1 VSGESAAKEHKMSS
15 QTIFLPRMTSEPAIP
30 MGVRMGNAFFSSSI
44 TGRDPATG
52 ALGDGAEKQFDLAF
66 RNMSALVE
74 EAGLTTD
81 DIAHVTVFIGDASG
95 RQLINK
101 PWLQIF
107 PDEHNRPARKTTTY
121 PLPDGVH
128 VQLQAMAI
136 AEAGRQ
142 PLEIPGLAHRDPL
155 PMGAK
160 AGNLVFSSVIGGQ
173 DPKTNK
179 QVAGTEQQMD
189 QAFQNMRALVEQA
202 GGTTDDIGLVWVFL
216 RDKSDQP
223 AMIDAWLKMF
233 PRDGDRPARK
243 TIMYDELKG
252 RETLV
257 QLQFTAVLGAKRRN
271 FEISGV
277 GHHDPIPMGATLG
290 TRFYSSG
297 IGGVDAKTGKQAET
311 LERQAELAFENLR
324 ALMAQAGGSL
334 DSVAHLTI
342 LLRDYRAQS
351 TVMKN
356 LLETFPDKN
365 KRPACHEM
373 ALGLPGTNL
382 IQLHAAGIIE

>member
-1 VSGESAAKEHKMSS
+1 
-15 QTIFLPRMTSEPAIP
+15 MTSEPAMP
-30 MGVRMGNAFFSSSI
+30 MGVRMGDAFFSSSI

-52 ALGDGAEKQFDLAF
+52 ALADGAEEQFDLAF
-66 RNMSALVE
+66 RNMSTLVE
-74 EAGLTTD
+74 QAGLSTD
-81 DIAHVTVFIGDASG
+81 NIAHVTVFIGAASN

-101 PWLQIF
+101 PWLQTF

-121 PLPDGVH
+121 PLPDGIH
-128 VQLQAMAI
+128 VQLQALAV
-136 AEAGRQ
+136 EGGRR

-160 AGNLVFSSVIGGQ
+160 IGDLVFSSVIGGQ

-179 QVAGTEQQMD
+179 QVADAEGQID

-202 GGTTDDIGLVWVFL
+202 GGATDDIGLVWVFL
-216 RDKSDQP
+216 RDKSDQS
-223 AMIDAWLKMF
+223 AMIEAWLRMF

-252 RETLV
+252 RETLI
-257 QLQFTAVLGAKRRN
+257 QLQFTAVLRAKRRN
-271 FEISGV
+271 FEIPGV
-277 GHHDPIPMGATLG
+277 SHHDPIPMGAKVG

-297 IGGVDAKTGKQAET
+297 VGGYDAKTGKQGET

-324 ALMAQAGGSL
+324 ALMAQAGGTL
-334 DSVAHLTI
+334 DSVAHLAI
-342 LLRDYRAQS
+342 LLRDYRAHGA
-351 TVMKN
+351 VMKN
-356 LLETFPDKN
+356 LLETFPDKDE
-365 KRPACHEM
+365 RPACHEM
-373 ALGLPGTNL
+373 ALGLPGANQ

>member
-1 VSGESAAKEHKMSS
+1 MNR
-15 QTIFLPRMTSEPAIP
+15 QTIFLPKISSAPEIP
-30 MGVRMGNAFFSSSI
+30 VAVRMGNAFFSSSI
-44 TGRDPATG
+44 SGRDPATG
-52 ALGDGAEKQFDLAF
+52 ALAEGAEKQFDLAF
-66 RNMSALVE
+66 RNMRTLVE
-74 EAGLTTD
+74 EAGLSTA
-81 DIAHVTVFIGDASG
+81 DIAHVTVFISDASA

-101 PWLQIF
+101 PWVQIF
-107 PDEHNRPARKTTTY
+107 PEEHNRPARKTTTY

-128 VQLQAMAI
+128 VQLQALAL

-179 QVAGTEQQMD
+179 QVAGTEQQME

-202 GGTTDDIGLVWVFL
+202 GGTTDDVGLVWVFL

-223 AMIDAWLKMF
+223 AMIDAWLRMF
-233 PRDGDRPARK
+233 PQDGDRPARK
-243 TIMYDELKG
+243 TILYDELKG

-257 QLQFTAVLGAKRRN
+257 QLQFIAVLGGKRRN
-271 FEISGV
+271 FEIPGV
-277 GHHDPIPMGATLG
+277 AHHDPIPMGATVG
-290 TRFYSSG
+290 TRFFSSG
-297 IGGVDAKTGKQAET
+297 VGGYDAKTGKQAET
-311 LERQAELAFENLR
+311 LERQAELAFANLR
-324 ALMAQAGGSL
+324 ALMAQAGGIL

-342 LLRDYRAQS
+342 LLRDYGAHG

-356 LLETFPDKN
+356 FLEAFPDKD

-373 ALGLPGTNL
+373 ALGLPGANL
-382 IQLHAAGIIE
+382 IQLHAAGIID

>member
-1 VSGESAAKEHKMSS
+1 MNT
-15 QTIFLPRMTSEPAIP
+15 QTVFLPRMTSEPAIP

-44 TGRDPATG
+44 SGRDPATG
-52 ALGDGAEKQFDLAF
+52 RLGGGAEQQFDLAF
-66 RNMSALVE
+66 GNMRTLVE
-74 EAGLTTD
+74 EAGLSTD

-107 PDEHNRPARKTTTY
+107 PNEHNRPARKTTTY
-121 PLPDGVH
+121 PLPDGVQ
-128 VQLQAMAI
+128 VQLQALAI
-136 AEAGRQ
+136 AGAGRQ

-179 QVAGTEQQMD
+179 QVTGTEQQMD

-202 GGTTDDIGLVWVFL
+202 GGTADDIAWVWVFL
-216 RDKSDQP
+216 RDKTDQP
-223 AMIDAWLKMF
+223 AMIDSWLKMF

-257 QLQFTAVLGAKRRN
+257 QLQFIAVLGAKRRN
-271 FEISGV
+271 FEIPGV
-277 GHHDPIPMGATLG
+277 GHHDPIPMGVTTG

-297 IGGVDAKTGKQAET
+297 IGGYDPKTSKQAET
-311 LERQAELAFENLR
+311 LEHQAQLAFENLR
-324 ALMAQAGGSL
+324 ALMAQAGSTL
-334 DSVAHLTI
+334 DSVGHLTI
-342 LLRDYRAQS
+342 LLRDYGAHS

-356 LLETFPDKN
+356 LLETFPDKD

-373 ALGLPGTNL
+373 ALGLPGSNL
-382 IQLHAAGIIE
+382 IQLHAAGVVE

>member
-1 VSGESAAKEHKMSS
+1 MNK
-15 QTIFLPRMTSEPAIP
+15 QTIFLPQMTSEPAIP

-44 TGRDPATG
+44 AGRDPSTG

-66 RNMSALVE
+66 RNMRTLVE
-74 EAGLTTD
+74 QAGLTTN

-121 PLPDGVH
+121 PLPDGVY
-128 VQLQAMAI
+128 VQLQALAI
-136 AEAGRQ
+136 AGAGRQ

-202 GGTTDDIGLVWVFL
+202 GGKTDDIGLVWVFL
-216 RDKSDQP
+216 RDKADQP

-257 QLQFTAVLGAKRRN
+257 QLQFIAVLGAKRRN
-271 FEISGV
+271 FEIAGV
-277 GHHDPIPMGATLG
+277 GHHDPIPMGASLG
-290 TRFYSSG
+290 SRFFSSG
-297 IGGVDAKTGKQAET
+297 ISGYDPKTGKQADT
-311 LERQAELAFENLR
+311 LERQAALAFENLS
-324 ALMAQAGGSL
+324 ALMAQAGGTL

-351 TVMKN
+351 VVMKN
-356 LLETFPDKN
+356 FLETFPDKDR
-365 KRPACHEM
+365 RPACHEM
-373 ALGLPGTNL
+373 ALGLPGSNL
-382 IQLHAAGIIE
+382 IQLHAAGVVE

>member
-1 VSGESAAKEHKMSS
+1 MNT
-15 QTIFLPRMTSEPAIP
+15 QTVFLPRMTSEPAIP

-44 TGRDPATG
+44 SGRDPATG
-52 ALGDGAEKQFDLAF
+52 RLGDGAEQQFDLAF
-66 RNMSALVE
+66 GNMRTLVE
-74 EAGLTTD
+74 EAGLSTD

-107 PDEHNRPARKTTTY
+107 PNEHNRPARKTTTY
-121 PLPDGVH
+121 PLPEGVQ
-128 VQLQAMAI
+128 VQLQALAI
-136 AEAGRQ
+136 AGAGRQ

-179 QVAGTEQQMD
+179 QVTGTEQQMD

-202 GGTTDDIGLVWVFL
+202 GGTADDIAWVWVFL

-223 AMIDAWLKMF
+223 AMIDSWLKMF

-257 QLQFTAVLGAKRRN
+257 QLQFIAVLGAKRRN
-271 FEISGV
+271 FEIPGV
-277 GHHDPIPMGATLG
+277 GHHDPIPMGATTG

-297 IGGVDAKTGKQAET
+297 IGGYDPKTSKQAET
-311 LERQAELAFENLR
+311 LEHQAQLAFENLR
-324 ALMAQAGGSL
+324 ALMAQAGSTL
-334 DSVAHLTI
+334 DSVGHLTI
-342 LLRDYRAQS
+342 LLRDYGAHS
-351 TVMKN
+351 IVVKN
-356 LLETFPDKN
+356 LLETFPDKD

-382 IQLHAAGIIE
+382 IQLHAAGVVE

>member
-1 VSGESAAKEHKMSS
+1 MNT
-15 QTIFLPRMTSEPAIP
+15 QTIFLPRITSEPAIP

-44 TGRDPATG
+44 TGRNPATG
-52 ALGDGAEKQFDLAF
+52 RLGDGAEQQFDLAF
-66 RNMSALVE
+66 SNMKTLVE
-74 EAGLTTD
+74 EAGLGTD
-81 DIAHVTVFIGDASG
+81 DIAHVTVFIGDAGG

-101 PWLQIF
+101 PWLQTF

-121 PLPDGVH
+121 PLPDGVQ
-128 VQLQAMAI
+128 VQLQALAI
-136 AEAGRQ
+136 ADAGRQ

-202 GGTTDDIGLVWVFL
+202 GGTTGDIGWVWVFL

-257 QLQFTAVLGAKRRN
+257 QLQFIAVLGAKRRN
-271 FEISGV
+271 FEIPGV
-277 GHHDPIPMGATLG
+277 GHHDPIPMGNSIG

-297 IGGVDAKTGKQAET
+297 ISGYDARTGKQAET

-324 ALMAQAGGSL
+324 TLMAQAGGTL
-334 DSVAHLTI
+334 DSVGHLTI
-342 LLRDYRAQS
+342 LLRDYGAHS
-351 TVMKN
+351 IVMKN
-356 LLETFPDKN
+356 VLETFPDKD

-382 IQLHAAGIIE
+382 IQLHAAGVVE

>member
-1 VSGESAAKEHKMSS
+1 MIGGAASKEHKMSR

-30 MGVRMGNAFFSSSI
+30 MAVRMGNAFFSSSI
-44 TGRDPATG
+44 AGRDPATG
-52 ALGDGAEKQFDLAF
+52 ALGDGPEKQFDLAF
-66 RNMSALVE
+66 RNMRTLVE
-74 EAGLTTD
+74 QAGLTTD

-95 RQLINK
+95 RQLINE
-101 PWLQIF
+101 PWLQTF
-107 PDEHNRPARKTTTY
+107 PDEQNRPARKTTTY
-121 PLPDGVH
+121 PLPDGAH
-128 VQLQAMAI
+128 VQLQALAR
-136 AEAGRQ
+136 AEAGRR

-155 PMGAK
+155 PMGTK

-202 GGTTDDIGLVWVFL
+202 GGTTNDIGLVWVFL
-216 RDKSDQP
+216 RDKSNQP
-223 AMIDAWLKMF
+223 AMVDAWLKMF
-233 PRDGDRPARK
+233 PSEGDRPARK

-257 QLQFTAVLGAKRRN
+257 QLQFIAVLGAKRRN
-271 FEISGV
+271 FEIPGV
-277 GHHDPIPMGATLG
+277 AHHDPIPMGASLG
-290 TRFYSSG
+290 SKFFSSG
-297 IGGVDAKTGKQAET
+297 IGGYDAKTGKQADT

-324 ALMAQAGGSL
+324 ALIAQAGGTL

-342 LLRDYRAQS
+342 LLRDYRAHS
-351 TVMKN
+351 IVMKN
-356 LLETFPDKN
+356 LLETFPDKD
-365 KRPACHEM
+365 KRPACHQM

-382 IQLHAAGIIE
+382 IQLHAAGVIE

>member
-1 VSGESAAKEHKMSS
+1 MNT
-15 QTIFLPRMTSEPAIP
+15 QTIFLPRITSEPAIP

-44 TGRDPATG
+44 TGRNPATG
-52 ALGDGAEKQFDLAF
+52 RLGDGAEQQFDLAF
-66 RNMSALVE
+66 SNMKTLVE
-74 EAGLTTD
+74 EAGLGTD
-81 DIAHVTVFIGDASG
+81 DIAHVTVFIGDAGG

-101 PWLQIF
+101 PWLQTF

-121 PLPDGVH
+121 PLPDGVQ
-128 VQLQAMAI
+128 VQLQALAI
-136 AEAGRQ
+136 ADAGRQ

-179 QVAGTEQQMD
+179 QVAGTEPQMD

-202 GGTTDDIGLVWVFL
+202 GGTTGDIGWVWVFL

-257 QLQFTAVLGAKRRN
+257 QLQFIAVLGAKRRN
-271 FEISGV
+271 FEIPGV
-277 GHHDPIPMGATLG
+277 GHHDPIPMGNSIG

-297 IGGVDAKTGKQAET
+297 ISGYDARTGKQAET

-324 ALMAQAGGSL
+324 TLMAQAGGTL
-334 DSVAHLTI
+334 DSVGHLTI
-342 LLRDYRAQS
+342 LLRDYGAHS
-351 TVMKN
+351 IVMKN
-356 LLETFPDKN
+356 VLETFPDKD

-382 IQLHAAGIIE
+382 IQLHAAGVVE

>member
-1 VSGESAAKEHKMSS
+1 MSR

-66 RNMSALVE
+66 RNMRTLVE
-74 EAGLTTD
+74 QAGITSD
-81 DIAHVTVFIGDASG
+81 NIAHVTVFIGDASG

-101 PWLQIF
+101 PWLQTF

-128 VQLQAMAI
+128 VQLQALAI

-233 PRDGDRPARK
+233 PSDGDRPARK

-257 QLQFTAVLGAKRRN
+257 QLQFIAVLGAKRRN
-271 FEISGV
+271 FEIPGV
-277 GHHDPIPMGATLG
+277 AHHDPIPMGASVG

-297 IGGVDAKTGKQAET
+297 IGGYDAKTGKQAET

-324 ALMAQAGGSL
+324 ALMAQAGGTL

-351 TVMKN
+351 TIMKN
-356 LLETFPDKN
+356 LLETFPDKD

-373 ALGLPGTNL
+373 ALGLPGANL
-382 IQLHAAGIIE
+382 IQLHAAGVVE

>member
-1 VSGESAAKEHKMSS
+1 MNR

-44 TGRDPATG
+44 SGRDPATG
-52 ALGDGAEKQFDLAF
+52 RLGDGAEQQFDLAF
-66 RNMSALVE
+66 GNMRTLVE
-74 EAGLTTD
+74 EAGLSTD

-121 PLPDGVH
+121 PLPDGVQ
-128 VQLQAMAI
+128 VQLQALAI
-136 AEAGRQ
+136 AGAGRQ

-179 QVAGTEQQMD
+179 QVTGTEQQMD

-202 GGTTDDIGLVWVFL
+202 GGTADDIAWVWVFL

-223 AMIDAWLKMF
+223 AMIDSWLKMF

-257 QLQFTAVLGAKRRN
+257 QLQFIAVLGAKRRN
-271 FEISGV
+271 FEIPGV
-277 GHHDPIPMGATLG
+277 GHHDPIPMGATTG

-297 IGGVDAKTGKQAET
+297 IGGYDPKTSKQAET
-311 LERQAELAFENLR
+311 LEHQAQLAFENLR
-324 ALMAQAGGSL
+324 TLMAQAGATL
-334 DSVAHLTI
+334 DSVGHLTI
-342 LLRDYRAQS
+342 LLRDYGAHS
-351 TVMKN
+351 IVVKN
-356 LLETFPDKN
+356 LLETFPDKD

-373 ALGLPGTNL
+373 ALGLPGSNL
-382 IQLHAAGIIE
+382 IQLHAAGVVE

>member
-1 VSGESAAKEHKMSS
+1 MNR
-15 QTIFLPRMTSEPAIP
+15 QTIFLPRMTSEPEIP

-44 TGRDPATG
+44 SGRDPATG
-52 ALGDGAEKQFDLAF
+52 RLGDGAEQQFDLAF
-66 RNMSALVE
+66 RNMKTLVE
-74 EAGLTTD
+74 QAGLSTD

-101 PWLQIF
+101 PWLQTF

-121 PLPDGVH
+121 PLPDGVQ
-128 VQLQAMAI
+128 VQLQALAI
-136 AEAGRQ
+136 AGAGRQ

-179 QVAGTEQQMD
+179 QVTGTEQQMD

-202 GGTTDDIGLVWVFL
+202 GGTADDIAWVWVFL

-223 AMIDAWLKMF
+223 AMIDSWLKMF

-257 QLQFTAVLGAKRRN
+257 QLQFIAVLGAKRRN
-271 FEISGV
+271 FEIPGV
-277 GHHDPIPMGATLG
+277 GHHDPIPMGATTG

-297 IGGVDAKTGKQAET
+297 IGGYDPKTSKQAET
-311 LERQAELAFENLR
+311 LEHQAQLAFENLR
-324 ALMAQAGGSL
+324 ALMAQAGSTL
-334 DSVAHLTI
+334 DSVGHLTI
-342 LLRDYRAQS
+342 LLRDYGAHS
-351 TVMKN
+351 IVVKN
-356 LLETFPDKN
+356 LLETFPDKD

-382 IQLHAAGIIE
+382 IQLHAAGVVE

>member
-1 VSGESAAKEHKMSS
+1 MNK
-15 QTIFLPRMTSEPAIP
+15 QTTYLPPMTSDPAIP

-44 TGRDPATG
+44 SGRDPATG
-52 ALGDGAEKQFDLAF
+52 ALANGAEEQFDLAF
-66 RNMSALVE
+66 RNMSTLVE
-74 EAGLTTD
+74 QAGLGAD
-81 DIAHVTVFIGDASG
+81 DIAHVTVFIGDASA

-101 PWLQIF
+101 PWLKIF
-107 PDEHNRPARKTTTY
+107 PDEHSRPARKTTTY
-121 PLPDGVH
+121 PLPDGVY
-128 VQLQAMAI
+128 VQLQALAMAG
-136 AEAGRQ
+136 AGRR

-155 PMGAK
+155 PMGTRS
-160 AGNLVFSSVIGGQ
+160 GNLVFSSVIGGQ

-202 GGTTDDIGLVWVFL
+202 GGTIDDIALVWVFL

-223 AMIDAWLKMF
+223 AMIDTWLKMF

-257 QLQFTAVLGAKRRN
+257 QLQFIAALGAQRKN
-271 FEISGV
+271 FEIPGV
-277 GHHDPIPMGATLG
+277 AHHDPIPMGAKVG
-290 TRFYSSG
+290 TSFYSSG
-297 IGGVDAKTGKQAET
+297 VGGYDAKTGKQAEG

-324 ALMAQAGGSL
+324 TLMTQAGGSL

-342 LLRDYRAQS
+342 LLRDYRAQD
-351 TVMKN
+351 TVVRN
-356 LLETFPDKN
+356 LLKTFPDQD
-365 KRPACHEM
+365 KRPACHAM
-373 ALGLPGTNL
+373 ALGLPGSNL
-382 IQLHAAGIIE
+382 IQLHAAGVID

>member
-1 VSGESAAKEHKMSS
+1 MNR
-15 QTIFLPRMTSEPAIP
+15 QTIFLPRITAEPATP

-52 ALGDGAEKQFDLAF
+52 RLGDSAEQQFDLAF
-66 RNMSALVE
+66 RNMSTLVE
-74 EAGLTTD
+74 QAGLKTD
-81 DIAHVTVFIGDASG
+81 DIAHVTVFIGDAGG

-121 PLPDGVH
+121 PLPDGVQ
-128 VQLQAMAI
+128 VQLQALAV
-136 AEAGRQ
+136 AEAGRK

-155 PMGAK
+155 PMGAN

-202 GGTTDDIGLVWVFL
+202 GGTADNIGWVWVFL

-257 QLQFTAVLGAKRRN
+257 QLQFIAVLGAKRRN
-271 FEISGV
+271 FEIPGV
-277 GHHDPIPMGATLG
+277 GHHDPIPMGATIG

-297 IGGVDAKTGKQAET
+297 IGGYDPKTGKQAET
-311 LERQAELAFENLR
+311 LDRQAELAFENLR
-324 ALMAQAGGSL
+324 TLMTQAGGTL
-334 DSVAHLTI
+334 DSVGHLTI
-342 LLRDYRAQS
+342 LLRDYSAHNV
-351 TVMKN
+351 VMKN
-356 LLETFPDKN
+356 LLETFPDKD

-382 IQLHAAGIIE
+382 IQLHAAGVVE